1 MIGGFVLGGQG
12 EKALT
17 EARRY
22 EAKVNTK
29 IAELDAYEDFLGKV
43 QRRITELKDLVKNL
57 NFRAID
63 SLTELEA
70 KPFKRKRDAGKFQKV
85 ALLIKALAEIMKTP
99 VLDAEGNL
107 NQATTT
113 LKAKYRTI

>member
-22 EAKVNTK
+22 KAEVSAEVAK
-29 IAELDAYEDFLGKV
+29 LDTFEDFLE
-43 QRRITELKDLVKNL
+43 QAQQRITEMRGLLESFNSK
-57 NFRAID
+57 AID
-63 SLTELEA
+63 HLIQFESE
-70 KPFKRKRDAGKFQKV
+70 PFDRERDTARFQQV
-85 ALLIKALAEIMKTP
+85 ALIIQALVEIMKTP

-107 NQATTT
+107 NLDAAE